1 MASDTESGSEYEVVK
16 ILQQRRRRGIT
27 EYLVRW
33 GGFGPQEDSWE
44 QEGKLTNCAN
54 LIKDFVKSSLTPA
67 KKTTKRA
74 SRSRSSSRSR
84 SRSRSRG
91 RASSKSR
98 KSPSRKKVAT
108 PAKEKTVS
116 VRQSRRSTVDAG
128 VVQETTTKTTKTV
141 EEVKPLNNVDEDIKT
156 TVVKETW
163 TTKTSQTK
171 STSDR
176 KSLKPAWQPQ
186 LPEFLRLNTSDV
198 PVMIIFSCITI
209 ITLCFLLEK
218 YVDFEAVW
226 NNLAAWCDGVIA
238 QIQRLRPGG
247 ATPTAAKDA

>member
-16 ILQQRRRRGIT
+16 ILQQRRRRGLT
-27 EYLVRW
+27 EFLVRW
-33 GGFGPQEDSWE
+33 SGFGPQEDSWE
-44 QEGKLTNCAN
+44 QEGKLKNCGK
-54 LIKDFVKSSLTPA
+54 LIQDFVKSSLTPA

-108 PAKEKTVS
+108 PVTEKPVS
-116 VRQSRRSTVDAG
+116 IRQSRRLTAG
-128 VVQETTTKTTKTV
+128 ADVVKETTTTTTRTV
-141 EEVKPLNNVDEDIKT
+141 EELKPLNSVDEDVKR

-163 TTKTSQTK
+163 TTKTTQAK
-171 STSDR
+171 STDDR
-176 KSLKPAWQPQ
+176 KPAWQPQ

-209 ITLCFLLEK
+209 ITLCFLLER

-226 NNLAAWCDGVIA
+226 NSLAAGCEAVIA
-238 QIQRLRPGG
+238 QVESLRSGSEKV
-247 ATPTAAKDA
+247 AAGKQK